1 MSAVFH
7 LIAHTHWD
15 REWYLPR
22 GAFLARFVPLV
33 DDVLDRLRAD
43 GAFRSFLLDGQ
54 TILLDDYLRVRPE
67 RGPEVRAAVAGGRI
81 QAGPW
86 FVLADELIPS
96 AEALVRNLLIGTADA
111 ERLGHRLD
119 ALYSPDAFGHPAA
132 WPALA
137 REFGMLAGVIWRG
150 VDSAMTGGGDRF
162 RWRAPDGRD
171 AFIWHLP
178 APGYEVGAALAHDP
192 TRWPAVRAVLAPR
205 AGGRHVAVFIGAD
218 HALAPRHV
226 GLLREQLAEIDPENE
241 FRISRLDEFLAAA
254 RIEAEG
260 RELPIVSGELR
271 APGDTWVLQGT
282 HATRLPLKRRNAV
295 LELWL
300 ERVAEPLAALAR
312 RAGGADPRPLLDTAW
327 RALLAGQFH
336 DTLCGTVAD
345 SAAAEQCTRLS
356 HVAALAREITR
367 TSLLRLAGHDPDAA
381 REDDRPAVP
390 LLVLWNAAAR
400 PRGGVMVAD
409 VTWFRRDVLV
419 GPPTG
424 RVARSGPGAPAFA
437 LRAADGSAVGV
448 QVLDQRP
455 GLERRDASR
464 HPPDLDEVDV
474 VRVAF
479 AAPPVPGLG
488 IAGLTPGAAHPPPGD
503 DGAGVLARALVN
515 RYVEVAFEPHGA
527 LTLID
532 RTTRTRWAGLL
543 RVESESDRGDAYTV
557 QRPQRDRPARSGGPI
572 RVRRLAAGP
581 LVVALEAGWKLPCGQ
596 GASGPRRGHV
606 AVRLTVTLYADSPVV
621 RCVFEL
627 DNQARNHRLRAR
639 LPLGPADA
647 SLVVGAAF
655 GSDAPAA
662 TAAGTPRSGEAPVAT
677 APAHRWLAVAP
688 GRPEARGLAV
698 LAPGF
703 FEYERAPGGDLII
716 TLLRAVGELSR
727 ADLPARPGHA
737 AWPAAIPAA
746 QCLGRDRVELALVP
760 VNRAAVARGDPVA
773 RFWEDTFLP
782 LRGTWLRGARDPLP
796 PSPGVTLEGAGLVVS
811 ALKPAQAG
819 PGMVLRCWNA
829 TAGPVAGAWVF
840 RMPVRAAYRVRA
852 DERESVPL
860 VLEERGRRVRFTA
873 APREIVTTLIE

>member
-1 MSAVFH
+1 VSAVFH

-22 GAFLARFVPLV
+22 GTFLARLVPLV
-33 DDVLDRLRAD
+33 DDLLDRLRAD
-43 GAFRSFLLDGQ
+43 GEFRSFLLDGQ

-67 RGPEVRAAVAGGRI
+67 RGPDVRAAVSGGRI

-86 FVLADELIPS
+86 YVLADELIPS
-96 AEALVRNLLIGTADA
+96 GEALVRNLLIGTADA

-150 VDSAMTGGGDRF
+150 VDDASIGGGDRF

-171 AFIWHLP
+171 VLVWRLP
-178 APGYEVGAALAHDP
+178 GAGYEVGAALAHDP
-192 TRWPAVRAVLAPR
+192 TQWPAVRAALAPR
-205 AGGRHVAVFIGAD
+205 ARGRHVAVFIGAD
-218 HALAPRHV
+218 HAVAPRHLGV
-226 GLLREQLAEIDPENE
+226 LRERIAALDPGND

-254 RIEAEG
+254 LAEAEQS
-260 RELPIVSGELR
+260 EPPMLSGELR

-312 RAGGADPRPLLDTAW
+312 RAGGVDQRPLLEAAW
-327 RALLAGQFH
+327 RSLLAGQFH
-336 DTLCGTVAD
+336 DTLCGTVGD
-345 SAAAEQCTRLS
+345 PAAAEQSTRHS

-367 TSLLRLAGHDPDAA
+367 TGLLRLAGHDPDAA

-400 PRGGVMVAD
+400 PRSGVVVAD

-419 GPPTG
+419 GPPAG
-424 RVARSGPGAPAFA
+424 RVARAGPGAPAFG
-437 LRAADGSAVGV
+437 LRAPDGSAVGV
-448 QVLDQRP
+448 QVLDRRP
-455 GLERRDASR
+455 ALERRDATR
-464 HPPDLDEVDV
+464 HPPDLDEVDL

-488 IAGLTPGAAHPPPGD
+488 IVGLTPGAAHQPPGD

-532 RTTRTRWAGLL
+532 RATRTRWAGLL
-543 RVESESDRGDAYTV
+543 RIESESDRGDAYTV
-557 QRPQRDRPARSGGPI
+557 QVPPRDRPARSAGPI
-572 RVRRLAAGP
+572 RVRRIAAGP
-581 LVVALEAGWKLPCGQ
+581 LVVALEAQWQLRCGQ
-596 GASGPRRGHV
+596 GVPGPRRGHV
-606 AVRLTVTLYADSPVV
+606 AVRLMVTLHADSPVV
-621 RCVFEL
+621 RCVFAL
-627 DNQARNHRLRAR
+627 DNQARHHRLRAR
-639 LPLGPADA
+639 LPLGPAGVSLMVGSAFA
-647 SLVVGAAF
+647 SDSPAGA
-655 GSDAPAA
+655 P
-662 TAAGTPRSGEAPVAT
+662 AGTPRSGEAPVTT
-677 APAHRWLAVAP
+677 APAHRWVAAVP
-688 GRPEARGLAV
+688 TRPEARGLAV

-703 FEYERAPGGDLII
+703 FEYERAPGGDLMI

-737 AWPAAIPAA
+737 AWPVPIPAA

-760 VNRAAVARGDPVA
+760 VSRAAVARGDPVA

-782 LRGTWLRGARDPLP
+782 LRGTWLRGARDPVP
-796 PSPGVTLEGAGLVVS
+796 PAPGVALEGVGLVVS
-811 ALKPAQAG
+811 AIKPAQAG
-819 PGMVLRCWNA
+819 PGIVLRCWNA

-840 RMPVRAAYRVRA
+840 TTAVRAAYRVRA

-873 APREIVTTLIE
+873 APHEIVTTLIE